1 MKIII
6 ETDLNIP
13 VSAEVDTFTLN
24 NLLEKYSVY
33 FRIGY
38 DCSGDSYLIF
48 AQKVT
53 GDEVFINNFLSL
65 LDDLVNFDL
74 KFIPQGDGCE
84 TMFSMV
90 PHEKF
95 VIKNLT
101 TVKKSV

>member
-13 VSAEVDTFTLN
+13 VSAEVDKFTLN
-24 NLLEKYSVY
+24 NLIEKYSLY
-33 FRIGY
+33 FRIRY
-38 DCSGDSYLIF
+38 DCSCDSYLIF

-53 GDEVFINNFLSL
+53 ADEVSMNNFLSL

-74 KFIPQGDGCE
+74 KFIPQEDGCE

-90 PHEKF
+90 PHE
-95 VIKNLT
+95 N
-101 TVKKSV
+101 S